1 VSGVT
6 TDTGWVMTH
15 GDHPIEVFEGHDY
28 VLLGDIHKTNQILD
42 DEGRVRYPGSTV
54 QQNFGETNDKGF
66 LLWDIQSKDDFT
78 CEHIVIDNPKPF
90 ITINLTP
97 TGRMPK
103 GLTVKKGSRLRLVS
117 NNNLSLEAMRK
128 AVDVA
133 KHRFKPDTITFLTEQ
148 QGTAGER

>member
-1 VSGVT
+1 M
-6 TDTGWVMTH
+6 DH
-15 GDHPIEVFEGHDY
+15 GDHPISIFEGHDY

-78 CEHIVIDNPKPF
+78 CKHIAIPNPKPF

-97 TGRMPK
+97 TGRMPRGLDIPK
-103 GLTVKKGSRLRLVS
+103 GCRLRLVS
-117 NNNLSLEAMRK
+117 NNNLSLEAMRRAK
-128 AVDVA
+128 EVA
-133 KHRFKPDTITFLTEQ
+133 QHRFKPDTISFLNRA
-148 QGTAGER
+148 AGEKKT